1 MMRLML
7 LAILFCLMG
16 TQAHAAT
23 RIKDIVSV
31 QGVRPN
37 QLIGYGLV
45 IGLNGTGDS
54 LRNAP
59 FTGQSIQSMLDR
71 MGETSHQK
79 RRPVADLRCVRRSTT
94 GPHQHM
100 AGGWKW

>member
-1 MMRLML
+1 MIRLIL
-7 LAILFCLMG
+7 LAISLCL
-16 TQAHAAT
+16 TAPLAHAAT
-23 RIKDIVSV
+23 RIKDIVTV

-71 MGETSHQK
+71 MGVNVRNANPRTK
-79 RRPVADLRCVRRSTT
+79 NVAAVIVTPAGRSL
-94 GPHQHM
+94 
-100 AGGWKW
+100 